1 MFADLKNLDIQPKTI
16 DVQHLPELVL
26 SETLR
31 EKLQKMF
38 QEEEEKFVRVYGS
51 TTIVQI
57 KTNYVFFSSQWY
69 YLAVLCKDFADNL
82 IPYGKC
88 FDDKVRGSLSLLE
101 ALYNNDTDNAEL
113 KNLFPDDEERTKF
126 QLYVNGGDISSFRPG
141 KALINYNNNKYTAR
155 ATSDIFGSCVLKKI
169 AVPDASSDYL
179 GYVIYYLAKRPD
191 LYNELNNEISQQI
204 EAASDGKK
212 LPSIV
217 KDRAQFIVD
226 YIYKVDGFKRIK
238 DCFEISGQTIKIN
251 TNGIEEVLPDG
262 NWLRY
267 MFVLPTSDMYGTR
280 TFKDEYVIKKDGVD
294 YKCRLTTEWV
304 GKNVEAGLQGNNYL
318 PALVKIVNKYYA
330 DVLHIAKEAG
340 DYYIH
345 VSKQDF
351 IFTELPEV
359 FQNDFARR
367 YITSLLAK
375 PFVILTGGSGTGK
388 TRICKQFA
396 EYLEVLDENGER
408 NWLIVPVGADWT
420 DNTKI
425 LGFYNPLANE
435 GKGKYEETGILKLIE
450 RANAHPDIPYF
461 VVLDEMN
468 LSHVERY
475 FSDFL
480 SHMEIPDE
488 PFVLDGYEKNELSYP
503 ENLFVVGTVNIDE
516 TTYMFSPKVLDRAN
530 VVEFKPNKDDVL
542 KLFDSYHE
550 ASIKVTPAKLGTAES
565 FLSLAKEIRKGL
577 CNVDQKDLDVVKD
590 VFEKIYQVAE
600 DQKQG
605 YEFAYRTVREIRQY
619 ICAAN
624 ELNKSDQAFRVFNS
638 IDEQLLQKIL
648 PKVHGN
654 KKEIATLLDE
664 LEKIC
669 KDKQFNLEQSAK
681 KIEQMKGKLATVQYA
696 SFI

>member
-1 MFADLKNLDIQPKTI
+1 MEN
-16 DVQHLPELVL
+16 VL
-26 SETLR
+26 
-31 EKLQKMF
+31 M
-38 QEEEEKFVRVYGS
+38 
-51 TTIVQI
+51 I
-57 KTNYVFFSSQWY
+57 
-69 YLAVLCKDFADNL
+69 
-82 IPYGKC
+82 
-88 FDDKVRGSLSLLE
+88 
-101 ALYNNDTDNAEL
+101 
-113 KNLFPDDEERTKF
+113 NLFPDDEERTKF

-155 ATSDIFGSCVLKKI
+155 ATSDVFGSCVLKKI

-212 LPSIV
+212 LPSMV
-217 KDRAQFIVD
+217 RDRAQFIVD
-226 YIYKVDGFKRIK
+226 YIYKVDGFERIK
-238 DCFEISGQTIKIN
+238 DCFEISEQTIKIK
-251 TNGIEEVLPDG
+251 TNGIEEILPDG

-267 MFVLPTSDMYGTR
+267 MFVLPTSDMYDTR
-280 TFKDEYVIKKDGVD
+280 AFEDEYVIKKDGID

-304 GKNVEAGLQGNNYL
+304 GKNVEAGMQGNNYL
-318 PALVKIVNKYYA
+318 PALVKVVNNYYA

-345 VSKQDF
+345 VIKQDF
-351 IFTELPEV
+351 IYTELPEV

-396 EYLEVLDENGER
+396 EYLEVLDETGER

-435 GKGKYEETGILKLIE
+435 GKGKYEETAILKLIE

-488 PFVLDGYEKNELSYP
+488 PFVLDGYEKNVLSYP

-550 ASIKVTPAKLGTAES
+550 ASIKVTPAKRGSAES
-565 FLSLAKEIRKGL
+565 FLNLAKEIRKGL

-605 YEFAYRTVREIRQY
+605 HEFAYRTVREIRQY

-624 ELNKSDQAFRVFNS
+624 ELNKGDQAFSVFNS
-638 IDEQLLQKIL
+638 IDEQLLQKVL
-648 PKVHGN
+648 PKIHGN